1 MRDRIILGAMALA
14 AILAQVDHCVAAG
27 AVAVG
32 VPSDVAKQGVSV
44 GTVTNYKTMDEA
56 KSKAVANCK
65 LTGSAI
71 SKALCKVVV
80 TFQNKCVATTIDPRV
95 GTPGYG
101 WAIADTSQAASKKAM
116 ANCRDSDGP
125 ALKSGCQLG
134 GTHPILC
141 DGSAK

>member
-1 MRDRIILGAMALA
+1 MRDKIILGAMTLA

-32 VPSDVAKQGVSV
+32 VPSDVAKQGVSA
-44 GTVTNYKTMDEA
+44 GTVANFKTMDEA
-56 KSKAVANCK
+56 KSRAVENCK
-65 LTGSAI
+65 LNGSAI
-71 SKALCKVVV
+71 SKSLCKVVA
-80 TFQNKCVATTIDPRV
+80 TFQNQCVATAMDPKA

-116 ANCRDSDGP
+116 ANCQDSDGP
-125 ALKSGCQLG
+125 ALKDGCQLA

>member
-14 AILAQVDHCVAAG
+14 AILAQVDHCAAAG

-44 GTVTNYKTMDEA
+44 GTVANYKTMDEA
-56 KSKAVANCK
+56 KSQAVENCK

-80 TFQNKCVATTIDPRV
+80 TFQNKCVATTMDPRA

-101 WAIADTSQAASKKAM
+101 WAIADTSQAAGKKAM

-125 ALKSGCQLG
+125 ALKQGCQLA